1 MDPVTWGETMAA
13 IELVPGVRAITG
25 RLDGVEAI
33 GARVA
38 ELAELAAESGTFGV
52 GGVLIGRDGRVY
64 AEAVNAVLRPGR
76 PCDPTAHV
84 ERQLVDWYFLRD
96 DLPPIEDL
104 TIVTSLD
111 PCAMCAG
118 AMLQAGFHAA
128 AIAADPLSG
137 IHDLAGRPRR
147 LPPALWAQADATLTL
162 LPVSAAIRARCEAA
176 FAASLDRVRA
186 TVGAVAVAPGPLPPG
201 LHRPA
206 APLPALVRDGRCC
219 LIDDHG
225 RPLLVAESAEHLSP
239 ARSAVLELVRGH
251 GWAGATL
258 PPRRCA
264 VVRQNPPSTPALALM
279 DLGALGSFL
288 ELPREDNPYP
298 LLSCLEGDGAALAA
312 LARTL
317 PPLYRDRIGVTAG
330 LL

>member
-1 MDPVTWGETMAA
+1 MAA
-13 IELVPGVRAITG
+13 IELVPGVRGVTG
-25 RLDGVEAI
+25 ALDGVEAI
-33 GARVA
+33 GERVA

-52 GGVLIGRDGRVY
+52 GGVLVGHDGRVY

-84 ERQLVDWYFLRD
+84 ERQLVDWYFLQRNP
-96 DLPPIEDL
+96 PPIGEL
-104 TIVTSLD
+104 TIATSLD

-118 AMLQAGFHAA
+118 AMLQAGFRAA

-137 IHDLAGRPRR
+137 IHDEAGLARR
-147 LPPALWAQADATLTL
+147 LPPALWDQAEATLTL
-162 LPVSAAIRARCEAA
+162 LPVSAATRARCEAA

-186 TVGAVAVAPGPLPPG
+186 TVGAVTVAPGPLPPG
-201 LHRPA
+201 LHRPGTT
-206 APLPALVRDGRCC
+206 PLPALVRDGRCC

-225 RPLLVAESAEHLSP
+225 RPLLVANSAAHLSP

-264 VVRQNPPSTPALALM
+264 VVRQHPPASPALALM
-279 DLGALGSFL
+279 ELGALGSFL

-298 LLSCLEGDGAALAA
+298 LLSCLEGDGTALAA
-312 LARTL
+312 LAQTL